1 MGGRVKGKKLVRVTL
16 PDHIVECLKVYAR
29 RKGLPIEAV
38 IEEALKRY
46 VQRPGFAHRR
56 LRAA

>member
-1 MGGRVKGKKLVRVTL
+1 MKSKKLVRVAL
-16 PDHIVECLKVYAR
+16 PDHIVRCLKAYAR
-29 RKGLPIEAV
+29 QKGLPIETV

-56 LRAA
+56 FRAA